1 MKIVLSSFSVMIAP
15 PEVYE
20 ISGAGC
26 NIQYKNVLVLRRAM
40 NVMAG
45 NAGKLIKFP
54 GNVLSAHN
62 LRIRMPKKIAA
73 GANLK
78 KKRSVPC
85 SGEVREI
92 TRKRLT
98 SSAE

>member
-78 KKRSVPC
+78 KKKVCTLLGR
-85 SGEVREI
+85 GKRNNAKEI
-92 TRKRLT
+92 D
-98 SSAE
+98 E